1 MDASENLESTLE
13 NFLLDFQEKMPSA
26 WSCPKDLVLLE
37 FLDVV
42 SSFEDDL
49 EMPSF
54 LEVVLDIGQMP
65 NEDEVSLVMLLA
77 GGGLF
82 LFLKNFMALNVSS
95 VG

>member
-1 MDASENLESTLE
+1 M
-13 NFLLDFQEKMPSA
+13 
-26 WSCPKDLVLLE
+26 LLE